1 MANILIVD
9 DEKGIRRSLSIAL
22 EGWGY
27 QTVEAASV
35 EKAISLIEKEIF
47 EVVITDLK
55 FTTLSGIDLL
65 RKVKELSPG
74 TEVLMI
80 SARSSVQ
87 EAVEAMRQGAF
98 DFIVK
103 PFSMDHMEIVLKK
116 MVTQQQLKQTVKQ
129 LSAVLADRY
138 SLQNMIAVSDGMRKV
153 MREVSLIAD
162 WAVPVLVQGESGVGK
177 ELVAMAIHRLSGMS
191 QGPFIPVNCGAFPE
205 TLLDSELFGHAKG
218 AFTGA
223 VVNKRGLIEEADGG
237 TLLLDEIGE
246 APPSFQVRL
255 LRFLDNG
262 GFRRVGEVQERKS
275 RVRIIAATNR
285 DLEKDIEDKRF
296 RKDLYYRLSVAV
308 ISIPPLRQRKEDIPV
323 LCRHFLQIYAKR
335 MNRPVPRLHPQ
346 VVQTF
351 ENFDWPGNVRELE
364 NTIEN
369 VLVVSKG
376 DEIGTSDL
384 PPKFGEVRE
393 KSADVDINQDMPLEE
408 MEKRY
413 ILSVLKRAGGNRK
426 RAAEILNISRT
437 TLIARIKSANL

>member
-1 MANILIVD
+1 
-9 DEKGIRRSLSIAL
+9 
-22 EGWGY
+22 
-27 QTVEAASV
+27 
-35 EKAISLIEKEIF
+35 
-47 EVVITDLK
+47 
-55 FTTLSGIDLL
+55 
-65 RKVKELSPG
+65 
-74 TEVLMI
+74 
-80 SARSSVQ
+80 
-87 EAVEAMRQGAF
+87 
-98 DFIVK
+98 
-103 PFSMDHMEIVLKK
+103 MDHMEIILKK

-138 SLQNMIAVSDGMRKV
+138 SIQNMIAASEGMRKV
-153 MREVSLIAD
+153 MREISLIAD

-246 APPSFQVRL
+246 APPNFQVRL

-262 GFRRVGEVQERKS
+262 CFRRVGEVQERKS
-275 RVRIIAATNR
+275 HVRIIAATNR

-296 RKDLYYRLSVAV
+296 RKDLYYRLTVAV

-323 LCRHFLQIYAKR
+323 LCRHFLQRYAKR
-335 MNRPVPRLHPQ
+335 MNRTVPRLHPQ
-346 VVQTF
+346 VVQRF

-369 VLVVSKG
+369 ILVVSKG
-376 DEIGTSDL
+376 DEIGIGDL
-384 PPKFGEVRE
+384 PPKFGEVKE
-393 KSADVDINQDMPLEE
+393 ESAGVDINQDMPLEE

-413 ILSVLKRAGGNRK
+413 ILSVLKRTGGNRK
-426 RAAEILNISRT
+426 RAAEILDISRT
-437 TLIARIKSANL
+437 TLISRLKSVNL